1 MIKCERRN
9 KVMWQER
16 EMRREKRKEKKEWV
30 FETLL
35 LTYSISLE
43 KSRQN
48 NSNYILKEYQIK
60 L

>member
-16 EMRREKRKEKKEWV
+16 EMRREKKKKEWV
-30 FETLL
+30 FETLF
-35 LTYSISLE
+35 LTYPISLE

-60 L
+60 S

>member
-1 MIKCERRN
+1 VARERNEKR
-9 KVMWQER
+9 
-16 EMRREKRKEKKEWV
+16 KRKEKKEWV

-48 NSNYILKEYQIK
+48 NSNYILEEYQIK

>member
-16 EMRREKRKEKKEWV
+16 EMRREKKKEKKEWV
-30 FETLL
+30 FETLF
-35 LTYSISLE
+35 LTYPISLK

-48 NSNYILKEYQIK
+48 NSNYILEEYQMK
-60 L
+60 S